1 MIFSPPHNCRR
12 LIERAVSR
20 RIRADVRLPNA
31 RKMWLP
37 LASVEKLFSV
47 VEEAG
52 RLGEGKEGK

>member
-1 MIFSPPHNCRR
+1 M
-12 LIERAVSR
+12 SR

-47 VEEAG
+47 AEEAE